1 MEALATNNMYLL
13 QYKRRQELMIVAL
26 VKQTKQNT
34 RLDSLDINNLGQIM
48 ERIQLYEEKYLIL
61 GQFSPKC
68 NIFWTRELTVER
80 RINQLLIDF
89 LMFAKGLLIRA

>member
-1 MEALATNNMYLL
+1 MEALPTNNMYLL

-68 NIFWTRELTVER
+68 NIFWTRELRVER

-89 LMFAKGLLIRA
+89 LMFAIGLLIRA

>member
-1 MEALATNNMYLL
+1 MYVVL

-48 ERIQLYEEKYLIL
+48 ERIQLVWGSI
-61 GQFSPKC
+61 
-68 NIFWTRELTVER
+68 
-80 RINQLLIDF
+80 
-89 LMFAKGLLIRA
+89 